1 MRLALVNDFRPALV
15 VQDRVFPIPGA
26 VGTRDPYR
34 AQERMARL
42 IAEFPQR
49 RSQLEAHLRRAQ
61 ASPQRGI
68 PIDQA
73 RLRAP
78 LPRPSKLICA
88 AVNYLEFGQRP
99 PAEKDCFL
107 KAPTSVIGP
116 GDTVVLPDAKATVF
130 HHEAELA
137 VVIGKRASKVPE
149 EKAMDYVFG
158 YTCFMDISARG
169 LNPEGRTSF
178 FLGKCWDTFGPMGP
192 WIVTADEVP
201 DPHNLHIRLWVDDQ
215 PRHDYNTSDMAHKIP
230 ELIAFASWVCTL
242 EPGDVIATGTN
253 HQGIGPVQD
262 GETVTIEIERI
273 GRFSVKVSDPLKR
286 SWPKAIDTEFAR
298 RVVAAARR

>member
-15 VQDRVFPIPGA
+15 VGDRVFPIPGTL
-26 VGTRDPYR
+26 GTRDPYR
-34 AQERMARL
+34 AQERMAGL
-42 IAEFPQR
+42 IANFARR
-49 RSQLEAHLRRAQ
+49 RSTLEAHLRRAQ
-61 ASPQRGI
+61 ANPERGI
-68 PIDQA
+68 PLEKA

-88 AVNYLEFGQRP
+88 AVNYLENGQRP
-99 PAEKDCFL
+99 PAEQDCFL

-137 VVIGKRASKVPE
+137 VVIGKRASKVPP
-149 EKAMDYVFG
+149 EKAMEYVFG

-169 LNPEGRTSF
+169 LNPNSRGSF
-178 FLGKCWDTFGPMGP
+178 FLGKSWDTFGPMGP

-201 DPHNLHIRLWVDDQ
+201 DPHNLRVRLWVDDQ

-230 ELIAFASWVCTL
+230 ALIAFSSWVCTL
-242 EPGDVIATGTN
+242 EPGDVIACGTN

-286 SWPKAIDTEFAR
+286 SWPKAIDVEFAR
-298 RVVAAARR
+298 RVLVPARG